1 MNVLYFTIEKE
12 LKSES
17 QEKGSETGN
26 AKCGKVTGEGIFWS
40 TLAGYEE
47 QARRF
52 KP

>member
-26 AKCGKVTGEGIFWS
+26 AKCGKVTGGGDLLVNAS
-40 TLAGYEE
+40 RL
-47 QARRF
+47 
-52 KP
+52 